1 MSYIGLADE
10 FLYSARG
17 RGVLRGIFGS
27 SLFPMHHHAPY
38 VPHFEKGGGMS
49 LHNQRTDSQHT
60 GSAIE
65 GYVCEIMARQQ
76 ALLEQQQKNQHE
88 QQKNQILQ
96 QGTVF
101 GEQNALIKDMLSS
114 FETSFK
120 NVLDTMSSMI
130 TVNNNAI
137 MESQNHPRR
146 RATDVPEVF
155 TKAVPIVRARKE
167 RAENDPIHVQV
178 NPETGQLS
186 RQDDGEHAA

>member
-1 MSYIGLADE
+1 MSYLELADE
-10 FLYSARG
+10 FLCSARG
-17 RGVLRGIFGS
+17 RGVLKGIFGS

-38 VPHFEKGGGMS
+38 VPHFQNGGGMTVY
-49 LHNQRTDSQHT
+49 NQRPSTSHT
-60 GSAIE
+60 GSAVE

-76 ALLEQQQKNQHE
+76 SLLEQQQKNQYE
-88 QQKNQILQ
+88 QQKDQLTQ

-101 GEQNALIKDMLSS
+101 GEQNALIKEMLAS
-114 FETSFK
+114 FEASFK
-120 NVLDTMSSMI
+120 NVLDTMSSMMSP
-130 TVNNNAI
+130 NNEEVVKN
-137 MESQNHPRR
+137 QNHPRR
-146 RATDVPEVF
+146 RSTDVPEVF